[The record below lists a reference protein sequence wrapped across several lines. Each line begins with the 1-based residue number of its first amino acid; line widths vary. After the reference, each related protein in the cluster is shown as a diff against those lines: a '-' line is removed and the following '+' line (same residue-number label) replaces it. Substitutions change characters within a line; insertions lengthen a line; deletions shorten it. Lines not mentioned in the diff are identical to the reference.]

1 MEKYKFENN
10 KAVVDQPSIITISST
25 SVSIEHAGSTD
36 TTSIPDDA
44 NLTIQIGNI
53 ESYNPTS
60 LPSEPA
66 PEITPQQPSG
76 DNEEPSDNPTN
87 PQNPGDDNPTPSTET
102 GYLILHNTSNED
114 IYITGHIYLA
124 VYTPDRTDYGPL
136 NIDINP
142 VSEGYARY
150 KILAGTTA
158 KVPIGSKVNITV
170 DSKEPDEIPSKYEG
184 GDTIPSIYCRV
195 YSWTDAHDPAVIM
208 AQCVSPKFYQNGPI
222 EFNLTGIKHDEGNIT
237 ITSDVEVLS

>member
-1 MEKYKFENN
+1 M
-10 KAVVDQPSIITISST
+10 
-25 SVSIEHAGSTD
+25 SIEHAGSTD
-36 TTSIPDDA
+36 IANIPDNAD
-44 NLTIQIGNI
+44 LTIQIGNI

-66 PEITPQQPSG
+66 PEITPQQPEN
-76 DNEEPSDNPTN
+76 NEEPGDDNPTN
-87 PQNPGDDNPTPSTET
+87 PENPGDDNPTTPSTET

-124 VYTPDRTDYGPL
+124 VYTPNYSEWGPL
-136 NIDINP
+136 NIDISP

-150 KILAGTTA
+150 KISAGTTA
-158 KVPIGSKVNITV
+158 NVSIGSKVDITV
-170 DSKEPDEIPSKYEG
+170 DSKEPDEIPAKYEG
-184 GDTIPSIYCRV
+184 GTIAPDIYCRA

-208 AQCVSPKFYQNGPI
+208 TECVSTVFHQNGPI
-222 EFNLTGIKHDEGNIT
+222 EFNLTGIKRDEGNIT